1 MKKFTFYLSRNFV
14 FDAAHRIIDY
24 SGKCERLHGHTYKLK
39 IVVKGDLQPS
49 GMVLD
54 FTILKNIVNDEIV
67 SKLDHADLN
76 ELFDNPTTENI
87 ALWVFEKLE
96 RPLKKFSCFVD
107 EVDLTEGVNN
117 TVSIRK

>member
-1 MKKFTFYLSRNFV
+1 MKKFIFYLSRNFV

-39 IVVKGDLQPS
+39 IVVKGDLKPS

-54 FTILKNIVNDEIV
+54 FTIFKNIVNDEII

-107 EVDLTEGVNN
+107 EVNLTEGANN